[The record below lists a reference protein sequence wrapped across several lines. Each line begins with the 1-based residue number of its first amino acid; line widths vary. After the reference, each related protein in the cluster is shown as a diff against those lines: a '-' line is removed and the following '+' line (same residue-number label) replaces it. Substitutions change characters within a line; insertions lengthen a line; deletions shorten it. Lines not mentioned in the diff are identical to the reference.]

1 MRHSRVAKIHLFTQF
16 YAILCRNFSLYKFAS
31 IKRSVN
37 KLSKGIAGKN
47 QAECIETSSFRLE
60 IQFYSYSDLVVKSAE
75 IWMMII
81 FGLISLR
88 MTPFALPN
96 NAFDPALLHDLQL
109 EGPSYK

>member
-37 KLSKGIAGKN
+37 KLSKGIAGKK
-47 QAECIETSSFRLE
+47 QAECIETSSFR

-96 NAFDPALLHDLQL
+96 NAFDPALLHDLL